1 MGFNRER
8 FGHGCPW
15 LSQILTPKGI
25 SAAAWLRYLRP
36 CRMRELNFA
45 AAPGAGGVVA
55 VQVLVG
61 TGVLL
66 ASPSLGV

>member
-1 MGFNRER
+1 
-8 FGHGCPW
+8 
-15 LSQILTPKGI
+15 
-25 SAAAWLRYLRP
+25 
-36 CRMRELNFA
+36 MRELNFA
-45 AAPGAGGVVA
+45 AAPGAGGVVV